1 MLTNA
6 IQAEVEAWNW
16 SQRFVQAKFQPAK
29 TENNISMSYV
39 PAQLKFY
46 KWPTHETDVKSSQ
59 CDKNSVIS
67 YIWCIVMAMYCVKSI
82 HHISKKHEIYRE
94 KFEQRIKTQ

>member
-1 MLTNA
+1 MLKNA

-29 TENNISMSYV
+29 TENNISRSYV

-46 KWPTHETDVKSSQ
+46 KWPTHETDGKSSQ

-67 YIWCIVMAMYCVKSI
+67 YI
-82 HHISKKHEIYRE
+82 
-94 KFEQRIKTQ
+94 